1 MKLIFSGKLIIAC
14 IEQQHHPFTHSL
26 VRSLIVV
33 VIVIIVIIIIIII
46 IYPFT
51 NQPWNSQLTPKYII
65 TTQYSPLTTHHSSS
79 LTTYHSS
86 LTIHHPPSSSKSS
99 LHIRLLQSSSHLII
113 HHSSFI
119 QHNISLH
126 LKFYTYIHTSIHTYI
141 HPSIHTSIHPSI
153 HTITSL
159 SQSINHF
166 ETPASPLVLSQVP
179 QKPRSDSH
187 HPYSSLSTFK
197 ISSATTAKLSSPLLL
212 PRTVSYDASSKPPRP
227 SGPYRTMSDNK
238 VGRRRR
244 SSSLLYQEPPETIE
258 HMSDQAA
265 LPNLNANWVNAKGAW
280 TIHLVLIACLKI
292 LFDIIPGVSQETS
305 WTLTNIS
312 YMFGSFLMFHW
323 VRGVPFEFNAGAYD
337 NLNMWEQIDNGAQY
351 TPAKKFLMSVPIVLF
366 LISTHYTHYDLTY
379 FIINF
384 LAVLGVVI
392 PKLPYSHRTRGISL
406 HTIRRLYDISRLSL
420 FFLLSDDDE
429 NTLVNTK
436 ESRIPE
442 NCI

>member
-1 MKLIFSGKLIIAC
+1 MS
-14 IEQQHHPFTHSL
+14 EQ
-26 VRSLIVV
+26 
-33 VIVIIVIIIIIII
+33 
-46 IYPFT
+46 
-51 NQPWNSQLTPKYII
+51 
-65 TTQYSPLTTHHSSS
+65 
-79 LTTYHSS
+79 
-86 LTIHHPPSSSKSS
+86 
-99 LHIRLLQSSSHLII
+99 
-113 HHSSFI
+113 
-119 QHNISLH
+119 
-126 LKFYTYIHTSIHTYI
+126 
-141 HPSIHTSIHPSI
+141 
-153 HTITSL
+153 
-159 SQSINHF
+159 
-166 ETPASPLVLSQVP
+166 
-179 QKPRSDSH
+179 
-187 HPYSSLSTFK
+187 
-197 ISSATTAKLSSPLLL
+197 
-212 PRTVSYDASSKPPRP
+212 
-227 SGPYRTMSDNK
+227 K

-351 TPAKKFLMSVPIVLF
+351 TPAKKFLISVPIVLF

-392 PKLPYSHRTRGISL
+392 PKLPYSHRTRVG
-406 HTIRRLYDISRLSL
+406 L
-420 FFLLSDDDE
+420 FSA
-429 NTLVNTK
+429 
-436 ESRIPE
+436 PE
-442 NCI
+442 DNYR